1 MSLPSTVI
9 GVQCRLSSS
18 RLPCKALLELAD
30 TTILGMCLE
39 RAKIAGYPVFILTSD
54 RQEDDLIAQSAS
66 RYGVDGVIR
75 GSLDNVLSRYVS
87 LAEEVSCDYI
97 VRVTADNPLTEFSF
111 IKSLMQYVSL
121 HSLPY
126 SWIEPSI
133 CPEGTN
139 LEIFS
144 KEALYDSAAFDSSS
158 SNLEHVT
165 TYMRRNLSSDRCLNE
180 AVSKYF
186 PFNCAKLSFTVDTL
200 SDYVGLVKLTNAVFQ
215 KFGICW
221 RSPEFVRVCAQF
233 AVNYSNFYA
242 KERNHSVE

>member
-39 RAKIAGYPVFILTSD
+39 RAKVIGYPVFILTSD
-54 RQEDDLIAQSAS
+54 QQEDDLIVQSAL
-66 RYGVDGVIR
+66 RHGVDGVIR
-75 GSLDNVLSRYVS
+75 GSLDNVLSRYLR

-97 VRVTADNPLTEFSF
+97 VRVTADNPLTEFGF
-111 IKSLMQYVSL
+111 VEHLMQYVYL

-144 KEALYDSAAFDSSS
+144 KNALLESANSDNSR
-158 SNLEHVT
+158 SNIEHVT
-165 TYMRRNLSSDRCLNE
+165 TYMRRHLLNE
-180 AVSKYF
+180 NCLKEIASHLF
-186 PFNCAKLSFTVDTL
+186 PFDCAKLSLTVDTL
-200 SDYVGLVKLTNAVFQ
+200 SDYVSLVKLINLVMQ
-215 KFGICW
+215 DLDMCW
-221 RSPEFVRVCAQF
+221 RSPEFVQACAEY
-233 AVNYSNFYA
+233 AYNCRISNAEGRNYSI
-242 KERNHSVE
+242 